1 MKLTLHNEFVD
12 FPESPNLCSWGALPA
27 IAGELTKAW
36 GVSAGTATTVGNIA
50 KGAAIGGTLGQAG
63 MSAKSASDNANAEAE
78 SYRIQGAINKA
89 AVERQ
94 GAHVIAKNQARAAAG
109 NVDPF
114 SGSPLE
120 TELENAFN
128 VGQQKAL
135 IDYDTRTKIRRSKY
149 QGQQE
154 GQHAFGSA
162 IGSFGSILGKGYQ
175 LSTNP

>member
-1 MKLTLHNEFVD
+1 M
-12 FPESPNLCSWGALPA
+12 
-27 IAGELTKAW
+27 
-36 GVSAGTATTVGNIA
+36 GNIA